1 MFPQNVSII
10 PGWSA
15 SRIASGFDGGN
26 SSISLQTSFKTC
38 LALPYHRREI
48 YLTGTWRV
56 WFGTWVTWV
65 NSSHLNISRM
75 PHRSHS
81 LTSCALLIL
90 KVRRCC
96 TTAVPVDPLGMWCIL
111 EFGHVASSQIAHD
124 ATILLAFYPGKKKVR
139 PSTRAPECLRTEAN
153 VTSSSPWVEFVT
165 EEAICTFCASSS
177 TEEVEDTLLAHSVI
191 ETYHSPVQFSRNI
204 KVRVVPQKLM
214 L

>member
-1 MFPQNVSII
+1 VIRN
-10 PGWSA
+10 
-15 SRIASGFDGGN
+15 
-26 SSISLQTSFKTC
+26 L
-38 LALPYHRREI
+38 
-48 YLTGTWRV
+48 
-56 WFGTWVTWV
+56 
-65 NSSHLNISRM
+65 SHLSKLESLEHFKNAR
-75 PHRSHS
+75 RSHS
-81 LTSCALLIL
+81 LTSCVLLIL

>member
-1 MFPQNVSII
+1 
-10 PGWSA
+10 
-15 SRIASGFDGGN
+15 
-26 SSISLQTSFKTC
+26 
-38 LALPYHRREI
+38 
-48 YLTGTWRV
+48 
-56 WFGTWVTWV
+56 
-65 NSSHLNISRM
+65 M

-90 KVRRCC
+90 VRRCC
-96 TTAVPVDPLGMWCIL
+96 TTAVPLDPLVWCVL
-111 EFGHVASSQIAHD
+111 EFSHVASLQIAHD
-124 ATILLAFYPGKKKVR
+124 ATILLAFFPGKKKCA
-139 PSTRAPECLRTEAN
+139 RAPECLRTEAN